1 MLYQFIVSFVANFCT
16 SVRVMRM
23 ISALGLVLEVAK
35 EEYKA
40 LPVTQVMAAPPMMA
54 AQRHL

>member
-1 MLYQFIVSFVANFCT
+1 ML
-16 SVRVMRM
+16 
-23 ISALGLVLEVAK
+23 SALGLVLEVAK

-40 LPVTQVMAAPPMMA
+40 LPVTQVMAAQTMMA

>member
-1 MLYQFIVSFVANFCT
+1 
-16 SVRVMRM
+16 MRM
-23 ISALGLVLEVAK
+23 LSALGLVQEVAK

-40 LPVTQVMAAPPMMA
+40 LPVTHVMTAPPVMA

>member
-1 MLYQFIVSFVANFCT
+1 
-16 SVRVMRM
+16 MRM
-23 ISALGLVLEVAK
+23 LSALGLVLEVAK

-54 AQRHL
+54 VQRHL